1 MLFKNLRIFRL
12 NKSWLLDIEQIQNH
26 LEPHAFVSGSS
37 QDPVSI
43 GWTEPLQGE
52 GLVYSR
58 NGQILLSVR
67 SEKKLLP
74 SSVIN
79 QVTQAKA
86 RDIEEEQGYR
96 PGRKQMREIKEQVI
110 TELMP
115 RAFSVHKDT
124 LVWIDPVNHWLVID
138 TASNAAGDEVM
149 SLLAKTFDPF
159 PVLPLYTE
167 LSPAAAMTSWLAA
180 DEAPAGFSI
189 DQDTE
194 LRSTSESRAVVK
206 YVRHTIDSEEAQRH
220 IQAGKQVTRLAL
232 TWNDKISFVLD
243 DGLTLKRVT
252 PLDVLTERSG
262 TAESEAELFE
272 SDFAL
277 MASEYAAMLNSL
289 VEALGGERIVV

>member
-1 MLFKNLRIFRL
+1 MFKNLRTFRL
-12 NKSWLLDIEQIQNH
+12 NKSWLLDTEQIQNR

-43 GWTEPLQGE
+43 GWTEPRDGE
-52 GLVYSR
+52 GLVYSL

-74 SSVIN
+74 ATVIN
-79 QVTQAKA
+79 QVAKAKA
-86 RDIEEEQGYR
+86 RDIEEGQGYR

-115 RAFSVHKDT
+115 RASPVHKDT

-149 SLLAKTFDPF
+149 SLLAKTFDLF
-159 PVLPLYTE
+159 PAEPLYTE

-180 DEAPAGFSI
+180 DDVPAGFTI
-189 DQDTE
+189 DQDSE

-206 YVRHTIDSEEAQRH
+206 YVRHTIGSEEAQRH

-252 PLDVLTERSG
+252 PLDVLTEKSS
-262 TAESEAELFE
+262 AVESEAELFE
-272 SDFAL
+272 SNFTL
-277 MASEYAAMLNSL
+277 MTSEYAAMFNALL
-289 VEALGGERIVV
+289 EALGGEKKFS